1 MRFLRPEA
9 AIGVDENS
17 SIKSQTPLH
26 PGKACPV
33 VIRGQGAIEIL
44 AFEHPLAGLQL
55 VKGTIESGES
65 SRAAALRELREESG
79 LSASNV
85 LADLGIWTSGY
96 ENQIW
101 AFHLCEVDHPPES
114 WIHRT
119 CDDGG
124 HDFKFFWY
132 PLSQQ
137 PNEQWHS
144 LFQGALKYIA
154 TNYSSDT
161 ASGD

>member
-1 MRFLRPEA
+1 MGFVRPEA

-17 SIKSQTPLH
+17 SMRSQTPLH
-26 PGKACPV
+26 PDKACPV

-55 VKGTIESGES
+55 VKGTIETGES

-85 LADLGIWTSGY
+85 SADLGIWTSGY
-96 ENQIW
+96 ANQIW
-101 AFHLCEVDHPPES
+101 AFHLCEVDSPLES

-119 CDDGG
+119 SDDGG

-154 TNYSSDT
+154 
-161 ASGD
+161 AKLLV

>member
-1 MRFLRPEA
+1 MGFVRPEA
-9 AIGVDENS
+9 GIGVDENS
-17 SIKSQTPLH
+17 SMKPQTPLH
-26 PGKACPV
+26 PDKACPV

-85 LADLGIWTSGY
+85 SADLGIWTSGY

-119 CDDGG
+119 SDDGG

-137 PNEQWHS
+137 PNEQSHS

-154 TNYSSDT
+154 TKLRV
-161 ASGD
+161 

>member
-1 MRFLRPEA
+1 MGFVRPEA
-9 AIGVDENS
+9 GIGVDENS
-17 SIKSQTPLH
+17 SMKSQTPLH
-26 PGKACPV
+26 PDKACPV

-119 CDDGG
+119 SDDGG
-124 HDFKFFWY
+124 HVFKFFWY

-154 TNYSSDT
+154 TKLLV
-161 ASGD
+161 

>member
-1 MRFLRPEA
+1 M
-9 AIGVDENS
+9 
-17 SIKSQTPLH
+17 KSQTPLH
-26 PGKACPV
+26 PDKACPV

-85 LADLGIWTSGY
+85 SADLGIWTSGY

-101 AFHLCEVDHPPES
+101 AFHLCEVDH
-114 WIHRT
+114 
-119 CDDGG
+119 
-124 HDFKFFWY
+124 
-132 PLSQQ
+132 Q
-137 PNEQWHS
+137 PNP
-144 LFQGALKYIA
+144 GYTALA
-154 TNYSSDT
+154 TMVGMTSNSFGIRCRNSPMSNGT
-161 ASGD
+161 VCSKVL